1 MKDYILQYPVEP
13 QMSVAVCVTAKR
25 VIPLGLKTPEL
36 NKDQAGRGG
45 GTRNRKSAQPDVDSP
60 NGEVVWGE
68 ECYV

>member
-13 QMSVAVCVTAKR
+13 QMSVAVRVTAKR

-45 GTRNRKSAQPDVDSP
+45 ERETGSQLNLMWIHQMEK
-60 NGEVVWGE
+60 
-68 ECYV
+68 